1 VTYQPDDYARFSV
14 YCGWDERTK
23 AVFEESKGFRGRNSS
38 MKEKTMTNAW
48 NADQLALGMRGAVG
62 HDYEW
67 MRIAYQIGV
76 NEVHLAQY
84 LDEIDLEEEF

>member
-1 VTYQPDDYARFSV
+1 
-14 YCGWDERTK
+14 
-23 AVFEESKGFRGRNSS
+23 
-38 MKEKTMTNAW
+38 MTNAW
-48 NADQLALGMRGAVG
+48 NADQLAQGKRGAVE

-67 MRIAYQIGV
+67 MRIAHQLGV

>member
-1 VTYQPDDYARFSV
+1 
-14 YCGWDERTK
+14 
-23 AVFEESKGFRGRNSS
+23 
-38 MKEKTMTNAW
+38 MTNAW
-48 NADQLALGMRGAVG
+48 NADQLAQGKRGAVG

-67 MRIAYQIGV
+67 MRIAYQLGV